1 MLAEEWIYQ
10 YLERITS
17 ELEALVAETGD
28 RSLRR
33 CDTLDL
39 VEYIEAV
46 QRYRQAVAMQ
56 KDIVWILSAARR
68 ISP

>member
-28 RSLRR
+28 RFLRR

-46 QRYRQAVAMQ
+46 QRYRQAVVMQ
-56 KDIVWILSAARR
+56 KDIVRILSITRR
-68 ISP
+68 IPP

>member
-17 ELEALVAETGD
+17 ELEALVDEAGD

-56 KDIVWILSAARR
+56 KDIVRILSITRR
-68 ISP
+68 ALP